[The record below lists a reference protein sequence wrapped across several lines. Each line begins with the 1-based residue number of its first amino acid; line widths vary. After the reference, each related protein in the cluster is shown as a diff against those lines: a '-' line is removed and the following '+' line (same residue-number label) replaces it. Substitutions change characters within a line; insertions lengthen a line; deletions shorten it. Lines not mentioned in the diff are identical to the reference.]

1 MVTMAL
7 GAFLETFAYHF
18 WLLCAFTFLNSF
30 GKWALFQVTLVKP
43 RNSLLV
49 ETFDLHRSLQVYL
62 MEVIGFERRLERF
75 PWISYNSLV
84 TITFFIPYALGKVAA
99 TVVVQHLGVWRM
111 FEKWIAVAS
120 CVQILVVFLIPE
132 SPRWLLYHCK

>member
-1 MVTMAL
+1 
-7 GAFLETFAYHF
+7 
-18 WLLCAFTFLNSF
+18 
-30 GKWALFQVTLVKP
+30 
-43 RNSLLV
+43 
-49 ETFDLHRSLQVYL
+49 
-62 MEVIGFERRLERF
+62 MEAIGFDRRLERF

-99 TVVVQHLGVWRM
+99 TVVVQHLGVWRK
-111 FEKWIAVAS
+111 FEMWIAVAS